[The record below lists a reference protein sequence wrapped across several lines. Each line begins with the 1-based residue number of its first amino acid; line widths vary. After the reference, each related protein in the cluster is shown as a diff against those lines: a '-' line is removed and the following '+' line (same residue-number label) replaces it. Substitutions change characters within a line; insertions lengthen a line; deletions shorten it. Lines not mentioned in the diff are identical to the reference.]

1 MPTEVVT
8 DVKAEIL
15 SAGYSFKG
23 VTMEPVYVVS
33 PMSFFGTDVNDLTFS
48 GWNSICH
55 FSIPPGGGGGGVR
68 MEEGTS
74 VVFFC
79 RKNNSSFLRN

>member
-55 FSIPPGGGGGGVR
+55 FSIPPGGGGGG
-68 MEEGTS
+68 
-74 VVFFC
+74 
-79 RKNNSSFLRN
+79 